1 MPLSQANTN
10 FLPNQQGSHV
20 LTSSKKRRLSEVDE
34 SICDELEN
42 NSEKYLKMEEE
53 LSQEK
58 KSNFSVGAA
67 SNGFTKHGNS
77 LAGKPGATKKLV
89 IKNFKGTLV
98 LNRTALVPP
107 RMS

>member
-10 FLPNQQGSHV
+10 FLPEQQEGQKVSA
-20 LTSSKKRRLSEVDE
+20 SKKRRLSDADKSFCENTEKVLRMDE
-34 SICDELEN
+34 D
-42 NSEKYLKMEEE
+42 

-67 SNGFTKHGNS
+67 SNGLTKHSNS

-89 IKNFKGTLV
+89 IKNFKGTFLC
-98 LNRTALVPP
+98 LLFTD
-107 RMS
+107 M